1 MDLTQLRVTCF
12 VEGFRIGPVAAHAI
26 VQTRAA
32 GGKAGRFRVVHAM
45 DQAHE
50 LAGDIAVEPRRAE
63 GVFHRQDAWRKYHE
77 VDRINAGCVALRLQ
91 YQKNRWIGMVET
103 DRTNRIEA
111 AQIVFVGRVIAVP
124 SDHIERRMIDCRR
137 PQVAGEFRDQFEAA
151 LAIFIPG
158 HRR

>member
-1 MDLTQLRVTCF
+1 MRQILPTLIIIALQLRRLQREARGTNHAAGFEHEGHGVFDTMDLTQIRVTCF

-50 LAGDIAVEPRRAE
+50 LAGDIAMEPGWAE
-63 GVFHRQDAWRKYHE
+63 GVFHRQNAWRKYHE

-91 YQKNRWIGMVET
+91 Y
-103 DRTNRIEA
+103 
-111 AQIVFVGRVIAVP
+111 
-124 SDHIERRMIDCRR
+124 
-137 PQVAGEFRDQFEAA
+137 
-151 LAIFIPG
+151 
-158 HRR
+158 